1 MTSQFPN
8 VKKMDRSEL
17 LDSPLEVNAAD
28 GTSTPYTGWTE
39 LEFNLLPAGGRE
51 TKILV
56 QFLITS
62 EELNYPI
69 VRY

>member
-1 MTSQFPN
+1 MTLQFPN
-8 VKKMDRSEL
+8 VKKMDISEL
-17 LDSPLEVNAAD
+17 LDSPLEVNAAN
-28 GTSTPYTGWTE
+28 GTSTPYTGWAE
-39 LEFNLLPAGGRE
+39 LEFNLLPTGGRE

-56 QFLITS
+56 LFLITS